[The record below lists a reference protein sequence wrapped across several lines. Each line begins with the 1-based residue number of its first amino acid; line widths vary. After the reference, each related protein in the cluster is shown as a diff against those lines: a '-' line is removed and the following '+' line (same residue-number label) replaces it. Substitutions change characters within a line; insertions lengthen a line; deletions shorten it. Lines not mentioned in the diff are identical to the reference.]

1 MADIN
6 KNEQNTNESES
17 QVQKV
22 KKIPWYKNRK
32 IKLSGIAAGIT
43 ALVIAAIIVVNVIVG
58 VIAQRYPMDLDMTS
72 DSSFTMSDETA
83 DYVKSIDKKVTITF
97 FLTEEEARSVFQT
110 YYGNNSALRALEYCT
125 QINPNITMQYI
136 DLNLVPELSNKYDTS
151 LISNG
156 NLIVFECG
164 ENQEY
169 ISDAD
174 LYVFGTD
181 ATTGT
186 YMDANGNLVI
196 EGDQIERCIVKSLML
211 VTTDDRPGASIIEGH
226 DEVGCPY
233 FSYWIEQNGLK
244 LSYTEL
250 LLEDIPEDTD
260 FIVIPAPTT
269 DYSQAEIDKLNEF
282 LDRNGSNSIIVFLEA
297 SQPDLPNFNAFL
309 EKWGIKPESGMIVET
324 DSSNHE
330 SGLPE
335 LITTITGDAED
346 NFIDTLGNRPI
357 LTYRTRAMSTL
368 FESNDDI
375 QVETLLQTYKTTA
388 IINEDGSYGEEQS
401 FPVIT
406 RSFRTGEASD
416 SEEGPVTD
424 SVYVFATVELFNQSI
439 IETYSGAINNES
451 MATTLINTLG
461 ARSVNVDIP
470 DRNITDRILKINQA
484 QATTIGLFVFVIF
497 VPLFIL
503 VTGFI
508 VWNRRRKL

>member
-1 MADIN
+1 M
-6 KNEQNTNESES
+6 
-17 QVQKV
+17 
-22 KKIPWYKNRK
+22 
-32 IKLSGIAAGIT
+32 
-43 ALVIAAIIVVNVIVG
+43 
-58 VIAQRYPMDLDMTS
+58 
-72 DSSFTMSDETA
+72 
-83 DYVKSIDKKVTITF
+83 
-97 FLTEEEARSVFQT
+97 
-110 YYGNNSALRALEYCT
+110 
-125 QINPNITMQYI
+125 
-136 DLNLVPELSNKYDTS
+136 
-151 LISNG
+151 
-156 NLIVFECG
+156 
-164 ENQEY
+164 
-169 ISDAD
+169 
-174 LYVFGTD
+174 
-181 ATTGT
+181 
-186 YMDANGNLVI
+186 
-196 EGDQIERCIVKSLML
+196 
-211 VTTDDRPGASIIEGH
+211 
-226 DEVGCPY
+226 
-233 FSYWIEQNGLK
+233 
-244 LSYTEL
+244 
-250 LLEDIPEDTD
+250 
-260 FIVIPAPTT
+260 
-269 DYSQAEIDKLNEF
+269 
-282 LDRNGSNSIIVFLEA
+282 
-297 SQPDLPNFNAFL
+297 PNFNAFL

-375 QVETLLQTYKTTA
+375 QVETLLQTYKTA
-388 IINEDGSYGEEQS
+388 AKINEDGSYGEEQTY
-401 FPVIT
+401 PVIT

-470 DRNITDRILKINQA
+470 DRNITERILQINQA